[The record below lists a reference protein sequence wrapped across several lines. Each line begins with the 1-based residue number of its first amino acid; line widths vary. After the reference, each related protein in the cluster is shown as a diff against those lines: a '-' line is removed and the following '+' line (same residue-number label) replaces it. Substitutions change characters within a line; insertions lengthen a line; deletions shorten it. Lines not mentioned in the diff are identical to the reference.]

1 MNRDDLIPTSVESLS
16 NKDNT
21 VKTQITR
28 IARKQMIEIVEL
40 FGALPRS
47 ALRLMATSPSGLDED
62 RLWEIQEL
70 QRQAQSEVAL
80 SRTVVAALP
89 VAITKAA
96 RDIHQTDDLH
106 IDDVRFPYDVAEGDG
121 GTWVAAWVWVP
132 TDDIQET
139 LEPLKD

>member
-40 FGALPRS
+40 FGNLPRS
-47 ALRLMATSPSGLDED
+47 VLRLMATSPSGLDED

-80 SRTVVAALP
+80 SRTVVPALP
-89 VAITKAA
+89 EAITKAA
-96 RDIHQTDDLH
+96 RDIYQTDDLH

>member
-1 MNRDDLIPTSVESLS
+1 MNRDDLTNMFMNSLADREKPADPPPRRPT
-16 NKDNT
+16 
-21 VKTQITR
+21 
-28 IARKQMIEIVEL
+28 IEIVEL
-40 FGALPRS
+40 FSDLPRS

-70 QRQAQSEVAL
+70 HRQARTQVAL
-80 SRTVVAALP
+80 SEMVVPALP

-96 RDIHQTDDLH
+96 RDIYQTDDLR

-132 TDDIQET
+132 ADDIQET
-139 LEPLKD
+139 LEQRKD